1 MPQIIMQR
9 LWCKSCADWKLFD
22 KNIGDEE
29 LKCYTCK
36 TDHVNTLLSEI
47 PEEKLLEQ
55 RKRYKEEKSRQ
66 FRETMGLMN
75 MMGLNPRMSIPGIS
89 EIDRILESDAGQ
101 ITIDKLREEQRK
113 VARQTALDDIAA
125 HKHLGRNDKCP
136 CVENVTLN
144 RKYKQCCLKRIQ
156 NYYR

>member
-89 EIDRILESDAGQ
+89 EIDRIL
-101 ITIDKLREEQRK
+101 
-113 VARQTALDDIAA
+113 
-125 HKHLGRNDKCP
+125 
-136 CVENVTLN
+136 
-144 RKYKQCCLKRIQ
+144 
-156 NYYR
+156 